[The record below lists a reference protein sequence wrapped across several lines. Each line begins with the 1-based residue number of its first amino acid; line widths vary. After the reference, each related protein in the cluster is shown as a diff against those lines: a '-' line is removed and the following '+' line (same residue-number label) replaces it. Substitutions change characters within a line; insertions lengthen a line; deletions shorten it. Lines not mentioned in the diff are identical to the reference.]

1 MSRRVF
7 SCCCAAKYSAFDIP
21 DKGPVIDPPL
31 KTKADIDAVVSGDI
45 DYASTTPFVAQTLGD
60 LRKEVGNQATVLGF
74 VGAPYTLATYCVE
87 GGSSKSYTA
96 IKRMMFTEPEL
107 LHALLAKL
115 ADNIAAYCIFQIESG
130 AQVVQ
135 MFDSWAGVL
144 TPTDYDIF
152 AAPYQKIIV
161 DKVKAAHPETPFIMY
176 ISQGGLLLEKMAATG
191 ADIVSVDW
199 TVDMAEARKR
209 LGPKIGVQGNLDP
222 AILLGTKELI
232 TKRTMECFEKAGK
245 VGHVFNLG
253 HGIERTT
260 PEDNVAHWFETVKKL
275 RY

>member
-1 MSRRVF
+1 M
-7 SCCCAAKYSAFDIP
+7 
-21 DKGPVIDPPL
+21 
-31 KTKADIDAVVSGDI
+31 DIDAVISGGI
-45 DYASTTPFVAQTLGD
+45 DYQSTTPFVSQTLGD
-60 LRKEVGNQATVLGF
+60 LRKEVGKDATVLGF
-74 VGAPYTLATYCVE
+74 VGAPYTLATYCIE
-87 GGSSKSYTA
+87 GGSSKSYTQ

-107 LHALLAKL
+107 LHALLGKL
-115 ADNIAAYCIFQIESG
+115 ADNIADYCNFQIDSG

-161 DKVKAAHPETPFIMY
+161 DRVKAKHPETPFIMY
-176 ISQGGLLLEKMAATG
+176 ISQGGLLLEKMAAIG
-191 ADIVSVDW
+191 ADMVSVDW
-199 TVDMAEARKR
+199 TVDMAEARRR

-222 AILLGTKELI
+222 AVLLGSKEVI
-232 TKRTMECFEKAGK
+232 TERIMECWSKAGTS
-245 VGHVFNLG
+245 GHVFNLG

-260 PEDNVAHWFETVKKL
+260 PEENVEHWFDTVKAL